1 MSAFIL
7 VTGASGIAGL
17 ETTNALL
24 AAGFRVRMADV
35 TRPAYIPEGAEFT
48 RCDTRTPGDC
58 LDAVADMDGVVH
70 LAAWH
75 CGHIPPVSD
84 NTIWEVNTDGTFNV
98 LQACK
103 QHNIRTVVYA
113 SYMPYGHGA
122 STSVHN
128 VPRVELCLGHQRTNC
143 EPRTRSV

>member
-58 LDAVADMDGVVH
+58 LDAVADMDRDPGVGVAGGH
-70 LAAWH
+70 LGEEALRDVDNHAAHEGQGGGGWV
-75 CGHIPPVSD
+75 G
-84 NTIWEVNTDGTFNV
+84 G
-98 LQACK
+98 
-103 QHNIRTVVYA
+103 
-113 SYMPYGHGA
+113 
-122 STSVHN
+122 
-128 VPRVELCLGHQRTNC
+128 
-143 EPRTRSV
+143 